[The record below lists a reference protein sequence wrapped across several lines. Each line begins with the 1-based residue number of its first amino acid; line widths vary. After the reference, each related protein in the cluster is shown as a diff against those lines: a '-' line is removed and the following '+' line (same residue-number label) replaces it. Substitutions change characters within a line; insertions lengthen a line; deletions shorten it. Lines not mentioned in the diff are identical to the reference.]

1 MVSDFVLLWILFLC
15 LSVCVFLVGFFLLI
29 FFLVVLFSLFA
40 CFLKS
45 DKEGRIGGEVGRV

>member
-1 MVSDFVLLWILFLC
+1 M
-15 LSVCVFLVGFFLLI
+15 SVCVCVSCGFFFLLI

-45 DKEGRIGGEVGRV
+45 EKEGRIRGEVGRV